1 MGKSSKPNR
10 PVPASVAPAVPPS
23 KRGLVIHL
31 QRTQI
36 FRDYERAF
44 RETTGLPLVLRPAE
58 AAVHPHQSDPK
69 VNPVCA
75 VMAESNQTCATC
87 LKLQRRLEDEA
98 HLSPKTLHCFGGLC
112 NSAVPVRVGEN
123 LIAFLQTGQVLLHAP
138 TRARFERATR
148 ELLRWGAEVDLKRL
162 EDAYFQS
169 KVSTPKQYDS
179 ILRLLTIFAQH
190 LGALSNQ
197 LIVQE
202 KSSESPAITKART
215 FIVEHHADELSLGQV
230 ARAVNLSAFY
240 FCKTFKSATGMSFTE
255 FLARVRV
262 EKARH
267 LLLDS
272 QKQIIEA
279 AYEAGFQSLSQFY
292 RVFRRI
298 AGETPTR
305 YRERSQ
311 NSPVSP
317 AATPGS
323 SRPAPRRKRRPRVAA
338 AGR

>member
-1 MGKSSKPNR
+1 MAPGP
-10 PVPASVAPAVPPS
+10 APAGKASLPAT
-23 KRGLVIHL
+23 RRLVTHL

-58 AAVHPHQSDPK
+58 SVALPHQSDPK

-87 LKLQRRLEDEA
+87 LKLQQRLEHEA
-98 HLSPKTLHCFGGLC
+98 HLRPKTLHCFGGLC
-112 NSAVPVRVGEN
+112 NSAVPVRVGED

-138 TRARFERATR
+138 TKARFERATR
-148 ELLRWGAEVDLKRL
+148 ELLRWGSAVDLKRL

-169 KVSTPKQYDS
+169 RVSTPKQYES

-202 KSSESPAITKART
+202 TAAESPAIAKART
-215 FIVEHHADELSLGQV
+215 FIVENHAGELSLGQV

-240 FCKTFKSATGMSFTE
+240 FCKTFKRATGMSFTE

-262 EKARH
+262 EKVRH
-267 LLLDS
+267 LLLDPH
-272 QKQIIEA
+272 KRIIEA

-298 AGETPTR
+298 AGEPPTR
-305 YRERSQ
+305 FRDRMQ
-311 NSPVSP
+311 GIATIPPPRPARAAP
-317 AATPGS
+317 AAG
-323 SRPAPRRKRRPRVAA
+323 RKRRIRAAA